1 MRLQRRIENIVE
13 SCLWNV
19 RFFTFIPVLFGVI
32 SVITLFLLGSYEIV
46 HGLMAVLSSPAHAGE
61 AVKEVAEQA
70 HKVKDPVKLALAGII
85 GGIDLYLIG
94 VVLLLF
100 SFGIYELFISKI
112 DVARGSNQDVQILEI
127 KSLDELKD
135 KILKVIIMVLIVSFF
150 KEVIQMELTGYLD
163 ILYLAISILL
173 VSASGYLM
181 HASGHHSAAHATEHA
196 GHEIHSEEHH

>member
-61 AVKEVAEQA
+61 VVKEAAQQV

-94 VVLLLF
+94 IVLLIF
-100 SFGIYELFISKI
+100 SFGVYELFISKI
-112 DVARGSNQDVQILEI
+112 DVARGANQDVQILEI

-181 HASGHHSAAHATEHA
+181 HASGHHSVPHTTEHA
-196 GHEIHSEEHH
+196 GHQTHSE